1 MNTPT
6 SQPIYT
12 SANAVWQLATLM
24 LSSIGIIYFHIESMI
39 SLGTDI
45 IPGYGLFLT
54 EESKEAFMNNCRL
67 LGEFF
72 GCIIT
77 WNIVIIGILYW
88 TFCLEPTNISLSIV
102 KKIRQSI
109 GVIVMHLPTTYCMS
123 CDCRSVTF
131 IESGTVTLVVLAG
144 VTWIGWWIT
153 ASGCQE

>member
-24 LSSIGIIYFHIESMI
+24 LSSIGIIYFHIENMI
-39 SLGTDI
+39 SLGSNL
-45 IPGYGLFLT
+45 IPGYAFVT
-54 EESKEAFMNNCRL
+54 EESKEAFMDCARL
-67 LGEFF
+67 LDGFF
-72 GCIIT
+72 GWIIT

-88 TFCLEPTNISLSIV
+88 TFCLEPINFSLSIV
-102 KKIRQSI
+102 KKVQQSI
-109 GVIVMHLPTTYCMS
+109 GVIVMHLPATFYMS
-123 CDCRSVTF
+123 CECRDIKL
-131 IESGTVTLVVLAG
+131 IESGIVTLVVLAG